1 MPQEVVACQVF
12 ALGVSQAYGAV
23 AVWMPWRSGGRG
35 RPVSRCSTRSE
46 VLSGTLA
53 VVVVLRSVLLGSVIH
68 SVYGCCSF
76 EFIQNIL
83 SLFQDYVLQGCE
95 IILFHFCAED
105 VG

>member
-1 MPQEVVACQVF
+1 M
-12 ALGVSQAYGAV
+12 
-23 AVWMPWRSGGRG
+23 
-35 RPVSRCSTRSE
+35 SRCSTRTE
-46 VLSGTLA
+46 VLSGALT
-53 VVVVLRSVLLGSVIH
+53 VVTVLGSVLLRPVIH

-105 VG
+105 VGYLDWEVLVCHVKA